1 MVSIL
6 QFVEGLTDCQA
17 AQIIQAR
24 LVWKYLL
31 GLELTDTGFDYS
43 VLSEFRFRL
52 LRGEAEK
59 LLLDALLEQLR
70 TRKLL
75 KVGGKQRTD
84 STLY

>member
-24 LVWKYLL
+24 LDWKYLL

-43 VLSEFRFRL
+43 VLSEFRSRL

>member
-17 AQIIQAR
+17 AQMIQAR

-31 GLELTDTGFDYS
+31 GLELTDTSFDYS
-43 VLSEFRFRL
+43 VLSEFRSRL